1 MDDRTGNESVRGAHG
16 TVTTTS
22 KEIHAEERPDPGSS
36 VAEYLRQNREFFV
49 EHPEL
54 LSDLVIPHETG
65 KAVSL
70 VERQIA
76 LLREENRQ
84 LKTRFRELVG
94 VARDNE
100 ELSRRMHELTLRLFE
115 AISPREIFAALE
127 QSLRSDIGAD
137 SVIVRIFAQPAEATG
152 AALAEFAGTESPLR
166 SVFAEALA
174 QRRPACGKLA
184 RAQQRALF
192 AASADDCG
200 SAAVVPL
207 FGAHWDG
214 ILVVASRN
222 PQRYHAQMGIDLLT
236 HLGDIVSVVLG
247 AWVLAPAA

>member
-1 MDDRTGNESVRGAHG
+1 MDDRAGNAGVRGPHR

-22 KEIHAEERPDPGSS
+22 NEIQVEERQDPGSS
-36 VAEYLRQNREFFV
+36 VAEYLRRHREFFV
-49 EHPEL
+49 DHPEL
-54 LSDLVIPHETG
+54 LSDLVIPHPTG

-84 LKTRFRELVG
+84 LKMRFRELVG

-100 ELSRRMHELTLRLFE
+100 ELSRRMHKLTLRLFE
-115 AISPREIFAALE
+115 ATSPRAILAALE

-137 SVIVRIFAQPAEATG
+137 SVMVRIFAQPAEDTG

-166 SVFAEALA
+166 NVFAATLA

-192 AASADDCG
+192 AASAEDCG
-200 SAAVVPL
+200 SAAVLPL